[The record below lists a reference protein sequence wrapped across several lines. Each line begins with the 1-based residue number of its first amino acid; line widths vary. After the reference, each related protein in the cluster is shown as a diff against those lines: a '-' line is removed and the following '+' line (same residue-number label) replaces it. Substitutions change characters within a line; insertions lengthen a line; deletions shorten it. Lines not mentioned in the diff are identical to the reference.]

1 MQLSL
6 KGWISKVSQ
15 YISSSN
21 APSYTLLWT
30 NSSPTASFSSQTLTL
45 SLSGYDEVEIT
56 FKNYTS
62 SNQMVPPIKI
72 PIGMKGMISGT
83 FGASGSATS
92 QSGAIYAFE
101 RVFDV
106 SSTNIVFYDGYG
118 CAAGSSH
125 TVRNDMGI
133 PIKIF
138 GIKYR

>member
-30 NSSPTASFSSQTLTL
+30 NSSPTASFSPQTLTL
-45 SLSGYDEVEIT
+45 SLSGYDDVEIT

-62 SNQMVPPIKI
+62 ANQMVPPIKI
-72 PIGMKGMISGT
+72 PVGMRGMISGV
-83 FGASGSATS
+83 FGGSGSGDA

-101 RVFDV
+101 RVFIV
-106 SSTNIVFYDGYG
+106 SSTSIQFYNGYG
-118 CAAGSSH
+118 CAASGSH
-125 TVRNDMGI
+125 AVRNDMGI